1 MKLAFE
7 PVIPSLIV
15 LTPWLRMFHR
25 PDRTVVTTRMRGHH
39 GTPKASRAVTL
50 RLWGQRWS
58 NRSMARAGSGRRHP
72 GGRVTIR
79 TRSKERT
86 TRGRPSISFSLS
98 LADLEYD
105 ATIRGGRGSVL
116 PRDVAGWPAPRSR
129 RGRRLRVPRER
140 TRHRIHDRAHPAL
153 RRHVAPGMSL
163 IAGPRSWRDRVCAEG
178 PIGARPGAPGEQPRR
193 VFETTE

>member
-98 LADLEYD
+98 LADMEYD
-105 ATIRGGRGSVL
+105 VTIRGGRGSVL
-116 PRDVAGWPAPRSR
+116 PRDVAGWPAPRIEARTTPLDPPRTYPSPSSR
-129 RGRRLRVPRER
+129 PCPSRSPASRGSWYVFDRGASVLARSGMRGRA
-140 TRHRIHDRAHPAL
+140 DRGSA
-153 RRHVAPGMSL
+153 RR
-163 IAGPRSWRDRVCAEG
+163 
-178 PIGARPGAPGEQPRR
+178 PRR
-193 VFETTE
+193 AAS